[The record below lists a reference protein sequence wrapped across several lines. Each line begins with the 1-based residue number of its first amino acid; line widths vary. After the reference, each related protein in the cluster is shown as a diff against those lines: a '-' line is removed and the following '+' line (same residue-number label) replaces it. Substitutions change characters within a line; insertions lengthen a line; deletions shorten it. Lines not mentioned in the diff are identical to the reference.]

1 MATVAVA
8 NGELRVAA
16 ELYACLNDI
25 AVQADFDATK
35 IWPALACPPPDTR
48 PATILPCIGS
58 IHRRLTG
65 VAGRSAGGDV
75 RLDERRL
82 AGEAR

>member
-48 PATILPCIGS
+48 PATILPRPALGAS
-58 IHRRLTG
+58 
-65 VAGRSAGGDV
+65 VAG
-75 RLDERRL
+75 
-82 AGEAR
+82 